1 MKRHGYCRPGGKH
14 HWLYGRWNAMK
25 QRCFNPNQA
34 HYERYGGRGI
44 KVCEAWLDFANFLA
58 DMGEPPD
65 RSYTLER
72 DDNNKGYEPGN
83 VRWATRSEQRANS
96 RTGTVGSRHGRSK
109 LTERDVEIIRSSPLN
124 CAQLGR
130 AFGVVPSVISGIRLR
145 RSWRHVP

>member
-1 MKRHGYCRPGGKH
+1 MLGQNSFLTDGNHNFRELDKPMLAQGYQFKPLKIADDAVATSKCT
-14 HWLYGRWNAMK
+14 
-25 QRCFNPNQA
+25 
-34 HYERYGGRGI
+34 I
-44 KVCEAWLDFANFLA
+44 LA